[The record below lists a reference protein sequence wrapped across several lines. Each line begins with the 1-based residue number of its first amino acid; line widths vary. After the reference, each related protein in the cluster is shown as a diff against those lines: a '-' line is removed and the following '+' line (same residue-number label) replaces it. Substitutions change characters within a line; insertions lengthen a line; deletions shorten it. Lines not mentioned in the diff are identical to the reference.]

1 MRPEQLDDLI
11 SSLEDWLA
19 VSDDLLQGI
28 QSQLD
33 WASETAQAK
42 LVRKKEI
49 AEKVK
54 DVKKNIRVSSM
65 MK

>member
-11 SSLEDWLA
+11 SSLEDWLV